1 MLHLGSLDGGTL
13 GGSSGEGRSSIGEGT
28 VTTFGF
34 GISLG
39 GGGDIFS
46 VLLHNVILLL
56 LLFELLLWLGKSGS
70 FLFLCLAIRAWLGL
84 GALGVRLTLVLR
96 GFRI

>member
-1 MLHLGSLDGGTL
+1 MHLGSLDGGTL
-13 GGSSGEGRSSIGEGT
+13 GGRSGEGISSTGGGE
-28 VTTFGF
+28 VIRLGF

-56 LLFELLLWLGKSGS
+56 LLFELLLLLGNSGS
-70 FLFLCLAIRAWLGL
+70 FLFLCLAISNWLGL
-84 GALGVRLTLVLR
+84 GALGVRFTLVLR

>member
-1 MLHLGSLDGGTL
+1 MHLGSLDGGTL
-13 GGSSGEGRSSIGEGT
+13 GGSSGEVISSTGGGE
-28 VTTFGF
+28 VMRFGF

-56 LLFELLLWLGKSGS
+56 LLLGNATFYCRNFDFIVNK
-70 FLFLCLAIRAWLGL
+70 
-84 GALGVRLTLVLR
+84 
-96 GFRI
+96 

>member
-46 VLLHNVILLL
+46 VLLII
-56 LLFELLLWLGKSGS
+56 FS
-70 FLFLCLAIRAWLGL
+70 I
-84 GALGVRLTLVLR
+84 ALR
-96 GFRI
+96 FFWYCYRI

>member
-13 GGSSGEGRSSIGEGT
+13 GGRSGEVRSSSAGGE
-28 VTTFGF
+28 VMRFGF

-46 VLLHNVILLL
+46 VNSLHNVILLL
-56 LLFELLLWLGKSGS
+56 LLLELLLWLGNSGA
-70 FLFLCLAIRAWLGL
+70 FLFLVRFYMKRSFLLGI
-84 GALGVRLTLVLR
+84 ANRC
-96 GFRI
+96 